1 MRNMCVAEE
10 EIDVVSV
17 ADRDKLTTLP
27 TNPSVRDRHRLQR
40 TVASAIQQRA
50 SRGHKRTASDDMKR
64 SYKRRRAG
72 EDGEDSSERRHLH
85 NDMERKRR
93 IDMRDAISKLR
104 KLVPAVADNKRA
116 AKVLI
121 LNEAAAYCRRL
132 GGVGDRLSR
141 LNGELCRRQKEL
153 SARLRELRVEN
164 AKLRG
169 SVEKSPRKKRMG
181 SR

>member
-1 MRNMCVAEE
+1 MYNVCVAEE

-27 TNPSVRDRHRLQR
+27 TNPSAKDRQRLQR

-50 SRGHKRTASDDMKR
+50 SRGHKRSAADDVKR
-64 SYKRRRAG
+64 SYKRRRAL
-72 EDGEDSSERRHLH
+72 EDGEDSSERRHQH
-85 NDMERKRR
+85 NDMERRR
-93 IDMRDAISKLR
+93 RVAMRDAISKLR

-121 LNEAAAYCRRL
+121 LNEAATFCQSLSA
-132 GGVGDRLSR
+132 VDERLSR
-141 LNGELCRRQKEL
+141 VQAELSRRQKEL
-153 SARLRELRVEN
+153 SARLRELRVQN